1 MKLTSLSR
9 LRMLVNAFAAL
20 GLIVAAGLV
29 APVDA
34 HGASRPQCAVQP
46 TGYTGM
52 LRTRCV
58 ATQPSATTRKIARR
72 IPQTEATC
80 SIGYL
85 AALDPAP
92 VRRWC

>member
-20 GLIVAAGLV
+20 GLVVAAGFL
-29 APVDA
+29 APADA
-34 HGASRPQCAVQP
+34 HSASRPQCAVQG

-58 ATQPSATTRKIARR
+58 APQPPATTRKIARR